1 MPTASVNRCEPIPA
15 TEHPYIHVGFTGG
28 RAMPV
33 LNIAMIGSDD
43 LAREIAK
50 PTDQRDVHT
59 YVHKESGPD
68 GPRILSLIRPAKYPE
83 RLRPFLNAL
92 SAARV
97 GVIEVQGIDA
107 TLGEALVAFA
117 SSSLSKGLA
126 VINPPEGEWVDE
138 DKVKMLFSQAGLGGW
153 TFAKNDGIELRNMLY
168 DLMDDCAEELKANAE
183 APLVIPVDQHFN
195 VKGIGLVAIGY
206 VQSGTVNVHDELVLL
221 PANGTGN
228 AKSLQVMDDDV
239 PAAKAGDRVGLAL
252 RNAKEDHLGS
262 GTLLVRPAI
271 EDKKT
276 NTSVPLAVVAH
287 SKSKIELARSPFQK
301 RVLAEGDVI
310 HASVDLQFVVGR
322 IASVEGNSAIV
333 AWETPLFIR
342 REHPEPTL
350 IAQLDS
356 KPRIMGS
363 ADLEWLE

>member
-1 MPTASVNRCEPIPA
+1 VAFA
-15 TEHPYIHVGFTGG
+15 GG
-28 RAMPV
+28 EVMPV
-33 LNIAMIGSDD
+33 LNIAMVGSDD

-59 YVHKESGPD
+59 YVHKESGSD

-97 GVIEVQGIDA
+97 GVVEVSGIDA

-117 SSSLSKGLA
+117 SSGLTKGIA
-126 VINPPEGEWVDE
+126 VINPPQGEWVDE
-138 DKVKMLFSQAGLGGW
+138 DQVKMLFKQAGLGEW
-153 TFAKNDGIELRNMLY
+153 IFAKGDGIGLRNMLY
-168 DLMDDCAEELKANAE
+168 DLMDAISDDLKANAE

-206 VQSGTVNVHDELVLL
+206 VQSGTVHVHDDLVLL

-239 PAAKAGDRVGLAL
+239 PAARAGDRVGLAL

-262 GTLLVRPAI
+262 GTLLVRPAV

-276 NTSVPLAVVAH
+276 NTSIPLAVVAH
-287 SKSKIELARSPFQK
+287 HRSKLELKRSPFQK
-301 RVLAEGDVI
+301 RILAEGDVI

-322 IASVEGNSAIV
+322 IASVDGENAVV
-333 AWETPLFIR
+333 AWENPLFIR
-342 REHPEPTL
+342 RENPEPTL

-363 ADLEWLE
+363 GRLDCLE